1 MHKLVWAENAPYMV
15 LADVAVLSGLQTG
28 MNVFM

>member
-1 MHKLVWAENAPYMV
+1 MHKLVWAENAPCLV
-15 LADVAVLSGLQTG
+15 LAEMAVLSDLQTG